1 MGSQPAKAPG
11 PNASFDRSYP
21 ARPASTTGIERKR
34 AASLSWHGP
43 LTNREPPHGERRRVG
58 PPREGH
64 HVGAESRLPSTDIP
78 EQLAQL
84 IMTMFPG
91 VEGKELADAFQ
102 HAPELPPIT
111 KHSLSELDI
120 HNIIGNIKL
129 RHDVSFDRDLSF
141 RPNLDGLKGHEK
153 AKSAQ
158 RYWKALV
165 AELEL
170 YTRLFRGTLPLQ
182 DLDVT
187 NWPTVVHH
195 AERRI
200 PKIFQTIQDVLKTL
214 VPERDH
220 SRVDEHLD
228 VPMLMQEIERG
239 VCDLVRL
246 AEWMAYLLKE
256 HCAPMRDVWVDKMV
270 SYTRTGVHENSAE
283 SIVKGLCEL
292 LGILESMKL
301 VQTSHQHTSIT
312 GLTIS
317 GCRKSPDPQPQIPSH
332 RRHGQ
337 LRISLPPRP
346 PRRKPQPHQHPRR
359 PKMVPIYSRLPSA
372 SILRKTIA
380 PPHFCARCD
389 HNPLRYRPRCR
400 LPGDVLP

>member
-1 MGSQPAKAPG
+1 MQKNFDHLRSQQDMGSQPAKAPG

-43 LTNREPPHGERRRVG
+43 LTNREPPHGARRHVG

-64 HVGAESRLPSTDIP
+64 HAIAESRLPSTNIP

-91 VEGKELADAFQ
+91 AEGQELADAFQ
-102 HAPELPPIT
+102 YAPELPPIT
-111 KHSLSELDI
+111 KQSLSELDI

-141 RPNLDGLKGHEK
+141 RPNLDGVKGHEK

-170 YTRLFRGTLPLQ
+170 YTRLFRGTPPLQ

-187 NWPTVVHH
+187 NWPAVVHH

-292 LGILESMKL
+292 LAILESMKL
-301 VQTSHQHTSIT
+301 VRSSCHSAFAIK
-312 GLTIS
+312 LTFS
-317 GCRKSPDPQPQIPSH
+317 GCRKPPDPQPQIPSH
-332 RRHGQ
+332 
-337 LRISLPPRP
+337 
-346 PRRKPQPHQHPRR
+346 
-359 PKMVPIYSRLPSA
+359 
-372 SILRKTIA
+372 
-380 PPHFCARCD
+380 
-389 HNPLRYRPRCR
+389 
-400 LPGDVLP
+400 

>member
-1 MGSQPAKAPG
+1 MQKNFDRLRTQQDMGSQPAKAPG
-11 PNASFDRSYP
+11 PNASFERSYP
-21 ARPASTTGIERKR
+21 ARPSSTVGIERKR

-43 LTNREPPHGERRRVG
+43 LTTREPPQGERLYAG
-58 PPREGH
+58 PSHERH
-64 HVGAESRLPSTDIP
+64 HVEPESRTPSTDIP

-84 IMTMFPG
+84 IMAMIPG
-91 VEGKELADAFQ
+91 TEGEELAEAFR

-111 KHSLSELDI
+111 KQSLSELDI

-141 RPNLDGLKGHEK
+141 RPNLDGAKGHEK

-158 RYWKALV
+158 RYWQALV

-170 YTRLFRGTLPLQ
+170 YTRLFRGTPPLQ
-182 DLDVT
+182 EIDAA
-187 NWPTVVHH
+187 NWSAVVHH

-200 PKIFQTIQDVLKTL
+200 PKIFQTIQEVLKSL

-246 AEWMAYLLKE
+246 AEWMAHLLKE
-256 HCAPMRDVWVDKMV
+256 HCAPMRDAWVDKMV
-270 SYTRTGVHENSAE
+270 SYTRTGVCENSPE

-301 VQTSHQHTSIT
+301 VRPNTIPYSLQT
-312 GLTIS
+312 
-317 GCRKSPDPQPQIPSH
+317 
-332 RRHGQ
+332 
-337 LRISLPPRP
+337 
-346 PRRKPQPHQHPRR
+346 
-359 PKMVPIYSRLPSA
+359 
-372 SILRKTIA
+372 
-380 PPHFCARCD
+380 
-389 HNPLRYRPRCR
+389 
-400 LPGDVLP
+400 